1 MSTPE
6 TISLITQVISSLG
19 FPIFVACFML
29 YKGSSDTA
37 KMQEAINELRRAI
50 DKLTSEFNHH
60 HKGGDEDESN

>member
-1 MSTPE
+1 MTTTE

-37 KMQEAINELRRAI
+37 KMNDAINELRRAI
-50 DKLTSEFNHH
+50 DKLTLEFTHH
-60 HKGGDEDESN
+60 NTKGDEEE

>member
-1 MSTPE
+1 MTTPE

-29 YKGSSDTA
+29 YKGSSDTE

-60 HKGGDEDESN
+60 NKGGDEE

>member
-1 MSTPE
+1 MNTPE

-37 KMQEAINELRRAI
+37 KMNEAINELRRAI
-50 DKLTSEFNHH
+50 DKLTMEFNHH
-60 HKGGDEDESN
+60 TKGDEEE

>member
-29 YKGSSDTA
+29 YKGSSDTT

-60 HKGGDEDESN
+60 HNKGGDEE

>member
-29 YKGSSDTA
+29 YKGSSDTT

-60 HKGGDEDESN
+60 NKGGDEE

>member
-1 MSTPE
+1 MNTPE

-29 YKGSSDTA
+29 YKGSSDSA
-37 KMQEAINELRRAI
+37 KMQEAINELRRSI

-60 HKGGDEDESN
+60 NKGGDEE